1 MKELD
6 QRVLTYWKERTM
18 AVTIPMIKSMTEA
31 MQRNPPQEVKS
42 TCDEK
47 QVISGMK
54 VKLICF
60 KPNEAAVK
68 II

>member
-1 MKELD
+1 
-6 QRVLTYWKERTM
+6 M
-18 AVTIPMIKSMTEA
+18 AVTIPMIMSTTEA
-31 MQRNPPQEVKS
+31 MQRSPPQEVKS

-60 KPNEAAVK
+60 KAHERAVK

>member
-1 MKELD
+1 ML
-6 QRVLTYWKERTM
+6 
-18 AVTIPMIKSMTEA
+18 VTIPMIMSTTEA

-47 QVISGMK
+47 QVINGMK
-54 VKLICF
+54 VKLMCF
-60 KPNEAAVK
+60 KLRERAVE